1 MEQIGYPWF
10 MNCRCVLRE
19 EGLFVCLFRVS
30 KAEECI
36 INKSKEG
43 RRRESEKKNRII
55 VCSEDQKKAV
65 SWVSLS
71 LDRVSFQPGSEKGRM
86 VFLANILV
94 NSFLFRR
101 CVGVCCEFQQ

>member
-36 INKSKEG
+36 INKSKEE

-55 VCSEDQKKAV
+55 VCSEGKKPFHGFHSAWIEFLSSLVQKRGGWFFWRIYW
-65 SWVSLS
+65 S
-71 LDRVSFQPGSEKGRM
+71 
-86 VFLANILV
+86 ILFCSV
-94 NSFLFRR
+94 V